1 MIPSDGTT
9 TLTNTIVAGN
19 NGGDVS
25 GGSPGGANNLI
36 GGNPLLAALGDYGGP
51 TFTMP
56 PLPGSPAIGG
66 GTTTGAPATDQ
77 RGQPRTGTIDIG
89 AFQGQGTTW
98 VVNDASDGV
107 GSAPGQLSLRQAIN
121 LANALG
127 TADTITFSSLFDT
140 PQTITLTA
148 GPLSLTDKA
157 TTTIDGP
164 GATLLTVSG
173 GGKSRVFVVEG
184 GSAALAG
191 LTISGGS
198 AADDGGGLFNNGGTL
213 GLSDAT
219 VTGNVAAIDGGGVYT
234 ASGTTSL
241 TELHLERQLRWGHG
255 RRLV

>member
-1 MIPSDGTT
+1 M
-9 TLTNTIVAGN
+9 
-19 NGGDVS
+19 
-25 GGSPGGANNLI
+25 
-36 GGNPLLAALGDYGGP
+36 AALGDYGGP

-98 VVNDASDGV
+98 VVNDAADGV
-107 GSAPGQLSLRQAIN
+107 GSAPGQLSLRQALN

-127 TADTITFSSLFDT
+127 TADTITFSSLFDS

-157 TTTIDGP
+157 ATTIDGP

-173 GGKSRVFVVEG
+173 GGKSRVFDVEG
-184 GSAALAG
+184 GSAELAG

-198 AADDGGGLFNNGGTL
+198 ADDGGGLFNNGGTL

-219 VTGNVAAIDGGGVYT
+219 VTGNMATIDGGGVYT

-241 TELHLERQLRWGHG
+241 TNCTLSSNNTARDGGGLFNDQGGTTSLTNCA
-255 RRLV
+255 